1 MLVAPFTHRISLA
14 AFSSL
19 LAFLFSFISRP
30 ILQKQCP
37 VAIIDFGLA
46 TQLQWQYV
54 IRHGKPKKIRAK
66 PIGFLYFPYSHET
79 ATNKPWL
86 YLKTRNHKHPT
97 PKAQSLKPKLF
108 SIKPYTHTTT
118 TIQTVHTFIYFT

>member
-1 MLVAPFTHRISLA
+1 MAKPWHWTAKLKTIGAKTKSIGA
-14 AFSSL
+14 N
-19 LAFLFSFISRP
+19 P
-30 ILQKQCP
+30 I
-37 VAIIDFGLA
+37 GLPKFWHSHDIA

-54 IRHGKPKKIRAK
+54 ISRGKPKKIRAK
-66 PIGFLYFPYSHET
+66 PIGFFYFPYSHET

-118 TIQTVHTFIYFT
+118 TIQTLHTFIYYIHIFYII